1 MKKTTIFI
9 IIAMS
14 FSVGGMAGCKGQIKK
29 GKASENKPKI
39 THNVKKA
46 DYLFGKVKE
55 TMDSGGYTYILL
67 EYKGK
72 ATWVAVPAMKVTVGQ
87 ELMLRP
93 GQVMKNFHSNSL
105 NRTFET
111 IIFSQGP
118 LSPSNPHET
127 GAAQEVAIK
136 AHSTGLRMDKKDV
149 KIEPAKGKGAITV
162 KYAYEKAKELSG
174 KQVVLNCVA
183 VKVSKNI
190 LGKNWIHCQDGTG
203 TRDGNNYDITVT
215 TKAAPKV
222 GEKLSVRGILHKDR
236 DIGAG
241 YFYPVLIEEANVT
254 VLDGK

>member
-1 MKKTTIFI
+1 MKKSTISI
-9 IIAMS
+9 IIVMT
-14 FSVGGMAGCKGQIKK
+14 FWVGGMTGCKGQMEK
-29 GKASENKPKI
+29 GNGSAKETEV

-46 DYLFGKVKE
+46 NYLFGKVKE

-72 ATWVAVPAMKVTVGQ
+72 TTWVAVPGMKVTVGQ

-127 GAAQEVAIK
+127 EAAQKVAIK
-136 AHSTGLRMDKKDV
+136 AHSTGLRINKKDV
-149 KIEPAKGKGAITV
+149 KIEPAKGDRAITV
-162 KYAYEKAKELSG
+162 QHAYEKAKELSG

-190 LGKNWIHCQDGTG
+190 LGKNWVHCQDGTG
-203 TRDGNNYDITVT
+203 TTDGNNYDITVT

-222 GEKLSVRGILHKDR
+222 GAKLSVRGTLRKDR

-241 YFYPVLIEEANVT
+241 YFYPVLIEDANVT